1 MRNSPVYLPGAAP
14 DGAAPVFPPPP
25 PDFHATGKRR
35 FFSILHQTA
44 VFFSAFTLKFWKV
57 DKKLMGLD
65 KSVCAEGC
73 TFAAALRRWA
83 APQHSPDK
91 SGSAFG
97 LHHRCNVKNEV
108 KNGTKIQKRNGRTKK
123 ISHPPVRFRQSLRN
137 KSVIIQIKV

>member
-14 DGAAPVFPPPP
+14 PGAAPVFPPPP
-25 PDFHATGKRR
+25 PIFMPSEKGDFFPFYIKRL
-35 FFSILHQTA
+35 F
-44 VFFSAFTLKFWKV
+44 FFSAFTLKFWKV

-65 KSVCAEGC
+65 KSVCAEGY

-123 ISHPPVRFRQSLRN
+123 ISHPPVRFGQSLRN

>member
-1 MRNSPVYLPGAAP
+1 MRNS
-14 DGAAPVFPPPP
+14 PVFPPPP
-25 PDFHATGKRR
+25 PDFHAIGKRR

-108 KNGTKIQKRNGRTKK
+108 KNGTKNRNGMTGQKK
-123 ISHPPVRFRQSLRN
+123 FIPPCKIRAGTA
-137 KSVIIQIKV
+137 